1 LHSLLILIVVRAQQP
16 AYAVVKTVPAKT
28 VAVMHSSAHVAQAAH
43 VRVLQAVRRR
53 VATKA
58 VVMLLP
64 NRVAVRK
71 VNVQLN
77 KTESNC
83 TM

>member
-1 LHSLLILIVVRAQQP
+1 MRAQRP
-16 AYAVVKTVPAKT
+16 ACAVVKTAPAKI
-28 VAVMHSSAHVAQAAH
+28 VAVTHSSAHAVQVAH
-43 VRVLQAVRRR
+43 VRVLQAVRLRA
-53 VATKA
+53 ATKA

-64 NRVAVRK
+64 SRVAVRK

>member
-1 LHSLLILIVVRAQQP
+1 M
-16 AYAVVKTVPAKT
+16 VKTAPAKT
-28 VAVMHSSAHVAQAAH
+28 VAVMHSSAHAVQVAH
-43 VRVLQAVRRR
+43 VRVLQAVRLRA
-53 VATKA
+53 ATKA

-64 NRVAVRK
+64 SRVAVRK

>member
-1 LHSLLILIVVRAQQP
+1 
-16 AYAVVKTVPAKT
+16 
-28 VAVMHSSAHVAQAAH
+28 VMHSSAHVAQAAH

>member
-1 LHSLLILIVVRAQQP
+1 MLSLLLIVRAQQP
-16 AYAVVKTVPAKT
+16 ACAVVKTAPAKT
-28 VAVMHSSAHVAQAAH
+28 VAVTHSSAHAVQVAH
-43 VRVLQAVRRR
+43 VRVLQAVRLRA
-53 VATKA
+53 ATKA

-64 NRVAVRK
+64 SRVAVRK

>member
-1 LHSLLILIVVRAQQP
+1 M
-16 AYAVVKTVPAKT
+16 KTAPAKT
-28 VAVMHSSAHVAQAAH
+28 VAVTHSSAHAVQVAH
-43 VRVLQAVRRR
+43 VLVLQAVRLRA
-53 VATKA
+53 ATKA

-64 NRVAVRK
+64 SRVAVRK